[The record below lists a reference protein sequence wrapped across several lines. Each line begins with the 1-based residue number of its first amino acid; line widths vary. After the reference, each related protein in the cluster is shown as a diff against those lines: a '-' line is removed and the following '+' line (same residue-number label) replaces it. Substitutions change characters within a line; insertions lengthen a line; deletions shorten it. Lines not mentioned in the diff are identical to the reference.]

1 MSEKHGRK
9 SSKILVVEDFP
20 SDLKMMTMALERESY
35 DVITAMD
42 GKEGVE
48 KARKEKPDVIIMD
61 VMMPEED
68 GLDACKELKTDPEC
82 SNIPIIIHT
91 SIQDSPVI
99 LREMQKNTDSPYAD
113 AYIDKPCDPNALI
126 EVVKRFINLSE
137 FISKK

>member
-1 MSEKHGRK
+1 MSEKHMRNNP
-9 SSKILVVEDFP
+9 KILVVEDFP
-20 SDLKMMTMALERESY
+20 SDQKMIAMALERESY
-35 DVITAMD
+35 EVITAMD

-91 SIQDSPVI
+91 SIQDSPII
-99 LREMQKNTDSPYAD
+99 LREMQKTTDSPYAD
-113 AYIDKPCDPNALI
+113 AYIDKPCDPNALL

-137 FISKK
+137 FINKK

>member
-1 MSEKHGRK
+1 MSEKHMRK
-9 SSKILVVEDFP
+9 NPKILVVEDFP
-20 SDLKMMTMALERESY
+20 SDQKMIAMALERESY
-35 DVITAMD
+35 EVITAMD

-68 GLDACKELKTDPEC
+68 GLDACRELKTDPEC

-91 SIQDSPVI
+91 SIQDSPII

-113 AYIDKPCDPNALI
+113 AYIDKPCDPNALLEI
-126 EVVKRFINLSE
+126 VKRFINLSE
-137 FISKK
+137 FTNKK